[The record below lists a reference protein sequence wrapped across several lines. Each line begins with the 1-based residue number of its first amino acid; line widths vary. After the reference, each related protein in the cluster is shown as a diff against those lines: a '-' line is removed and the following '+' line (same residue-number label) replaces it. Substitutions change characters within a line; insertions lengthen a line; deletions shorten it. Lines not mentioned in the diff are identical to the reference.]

1 MKRVSPWCNRSC
13 IGLPWSV
20 SGVTLKFPKMIYDW
34 GWYQDQH
41 MVKLELVLDIVGIS
55 HLSQA
60 GLERCERVFGIS
72 ATTKV
77 YKRFLNCPIQQIL
90 KDPKKV
96 WNPLWNPE
104 SCIFFMFLRKG
115 RFQPSGWESPME
127 EHGQWA
133 HLAVRAKVLDTTFG
147 DHRRPADFWLQLNT
161 VGQVVPYRPVLGQFN
176 YHKSP
181 KPQRLRI
188 AAILRSSCMGLLV
201 FSHLITL

>member
-1 MKRVSPWCNRSC
+1 MWTCFRHKCDDQS
-13 IGLPWSV
+13 LQ
-20 SGVTLKFPKMIYDW
+20 KMF
-34 GWYQDQH
+34 
-41 MVKLELVLDIVGIS
+41 KLS
-55 HLSQA
+55 NP
-60 GLERCERVFGIS
+60 
-72 ATTKV
+72 TKSW
-77 YKRFLNCPIQQIL
+77 KIQ
-90 KDPKKV
+90 KKV

-133 HLAVRAKVLDTTFG
+133 HLAVRAKVLDTTFE

-181 KPQRLRI
+181 KPRLRI
-188 AAILRSSCMGLLV
+188 AAACSCHLEIELHGS
-201 FSHLITL
+201 FSLFASYHSVASEDADASDGQQTDLMAVLSTAFSFRQTKAPEPNATDG

>member
-1 MKRVSPWCNRSC
+1 MWTCFRHKC
-13 IGLPWSV
+13 
-20 SGVTLKFPKMIYDW
+20 D
-34 GWYQDQH
+34 DQSLQKIF
-41 MVKLELVLDIVGIS
+41 KLS
-55 HLSQA
+55 
-60 GLERCERVFGIS
+60 
-72 ATTKV
+72 
-77 YKRFLNCPIQQIL
+77 
-90 KDPKKV
+90 
-96 WNPLWNPE
+96 NPTNPE
-104 SCIFFMFLRKG
+104 RSKKSMKSSMKPRVLHIFMFLRKG